1 MSWHLLT
8 AMASALA
15 VRYRLTEAKAPRA
28 PAFVSASA
36 QALEMR
42 PAPIDPSWVIKGH
55 PQARIAYHSG
65 AEDESGLTAV
75 WDCSAGAFRWFF
87 AWDETVMI
95 LEGNVLVTTDNGTQR
110 LLKAGDIAY
119 FKGGTWATWHIETYV
134 RKVAF
139 LRRPAP
145 APLAMLYRMRSRLAR
160 AAGSG
165 FPA

>member
-15 VRYRLTEAKAPRA
+15 IRYKFADMEAPKAPS
-28 PAFVSASA
+28 FVAGSAH
-36 QALEMR
+36 ALEMR
-42 PAPIDPSWVIKGH
+42 PAPIEPSWVIEGN
-55 PQARIAYHSG
+55 PRARIGHHSA
-65 AEDESGLTAV
+65 AEDEAGLTAV

-95 LEGNVLVTTDNGTQR
+95 LDGDVLVTAEDGTQR

-119 FKGGTWATWHIETYV
+119 FKGGTWATWHVETYV
-134 RKVAF
+134 RKIAF

-145 APLAMLYRMRSRLAR
+145 EPLAMLYRLRNRLR
-160 AAGSG
+160 RGSAGG